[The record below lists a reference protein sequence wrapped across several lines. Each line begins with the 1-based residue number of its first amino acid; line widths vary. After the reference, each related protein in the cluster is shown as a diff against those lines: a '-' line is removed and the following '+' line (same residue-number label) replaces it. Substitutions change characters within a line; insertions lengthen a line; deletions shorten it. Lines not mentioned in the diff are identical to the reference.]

1 MKLYIFIFIEIVFLM
16 LFGMVIYNAE
26 KTRNFKLSLGF
37 NKVIYIIGIIKLCFF
52 IWAFNENMNVCN
64 FAKEIYC

>member
-1 MKLYIFIFIEIVFLM
+1 M